1 MSYFLAGKC
10 DRSLTQGTAF
20 LESVLIPLPTRY
32 GKETLQWLY
41 PSFWTEQTHK
51 QNTMCFVLIPVFQ
64 CSVSHDSDWV
74 LWGLT
79 IFRGGHPVDFFM
91 ITVRRFI
98 SWHVSSEAIITFL
111 FALGISW
118 FFSDSHIYVYWMSL
132 TNTGDG
138 GLSWTFPM
146 VGSKTLAVSFVDDCL
161 GQRKSLLTA

>member
-1 MSYFLAGKC
+1 MFLELIDDLETHLYRVSGFVCQLYKAFNWPHTIPLDFMSYFLAGKC
-10 DRSLTQGTAF
+10 DRSFTQGTAF
-20 LESVLIPLPTRY
+20 LESVLIPLPTPY

-41 PSFWTEQTHK
+41 PSFWTEQTHR

-64 CSVSHDSDWV
+64 CSVSNDSDWV

-79 IFRGGHPVDFFM
+79 ILRGGHPVDFFM

-118 FFSDSHIYVYWMSL
+118 FFSDSHI
-132 TNTGDG
+132 
-138 GLSWTFPM
+138 
-146 VGSKTLAVSFVDDCL
+146 
-161 GQRKSLLTA
+161 